1 LPDRVRGYDLAARQR
16 LLLQFIPR
24 EREEPS
30 PRECVAA
37 ECVAGFGGEVQSKT
51 VLLNSQYWLGRAE
64 EARLLADEMIYPD
77 LRREMLK
84 VAAGYRRLAERALE
98 RTARKDHTPSA
109 LAPK

>member
-1 LPDRVRGYDLAARQR
+1 MLQNALRALGYAPCLRTHGSERVPRWACASRVRGYDLAARQR

-30 PRECVAA
+30 PRECAAA
-37 ECVAGFGGEVQSKT
+37 ECVAGFGGEVQPKT

-77 LRREMLK
+77 YAVRC
-84 VAAGYRRLAERALE
+84 
-98 RTARKDHTPSA
+98 
-109 LAPK
+109 